1 MTELATKALLEPILD
16 GGLRNPYFFNGRLLT
31 AEDLQGE
38 QTAQQRHRARLGRA
52 IGAGVVEGLS
62 VSIKSATVAKAVL
75 NVGAGL
81 AITPEG
87 QAVALPRNIYLELA
101 PQVEAMPP
109 KGGQFAPCAA
119 DRLTARP
126 TGMGVYI
133 LVLAPDT
140 GFSPERAPASGPEG
154 DGRVSGCGSR
164 YQIDGVRF
172 RLVKLELADLPAA
185 ADPEGLRK
193 QLEPASGEG
202 ADQALRRTSLL
213 RNQLAHLCAEGV
225 GLYTAARNPLADATP
240 ARAGILGSLLAR
252 KGDDDATLERRLT
265 PCDVPLALVYWT
277 TGGIG
282 FVDMWSVRRR
292 PAPPV
297 PLAGWPLGLALGAP
311 AAAEAGLLQF
321 AEHLAWLSERRDE
334 AQLKAL
340 RANDFFRYLPAAGL
354 LPLVGVAG
362 QAGYDYKTFFD
373 GVPYRGDGPKAGE
386 VVVRA
391 SELPVIEGAQA
402 EAILRAAQAYPPID
416 LRAALVDKK
425 ERPELIWLYRVR
437 ENKQAIDEAQA
448 SPPQPYLIFAS
459 GHLPEFGPARVD
471 LARWGYSNYR

>member
-38 QTAQQRHRARLGRA
+38 QAAQQWHRARLGRA
-52 IGAGVVEGLS
+52 IGAGVVEGLA

-101 PQVEAMPP
+101 PQVEAVPP

-119 DRLTARP
+119 DRLTAWP

-140 GFSPERAPASGPEG
+140 GFSAERAPASGPEG
-154 DGRVSGCGSR
+154 DGRVTGCGSR

-172 RLVKLELADLPAA
+172 RLVKLEPADLPAA
-185 ADPEGLRK
+185 ADPAGLRK
-193 QLEPASGEG
+193 QLEPASGE
-202 ADQALRRTSLL
+202 DTEQALRRTSLL
-213 RNQLAHLCAEGV
+213 RNRLTHLCTEGV
-225 GLYTAARNPLADATP
+225 GRYAAARDPLADVAP
-240 ARAGILGSLLAR
+240 AGILAALLAR
-252 KGDDDATLERRLT
+252 EGDNDKTLERRLT

-297 PLAGWPLGLALGAP
+297 PTAGWPLGLTLGAP
-311 AAAEAGLLQF
+311 ATAEAGLLQF
-321 AEHLAWLSERRDE
+321 AEHLTWLGERRTE
-334 AQLKAL
+334 VQLKAL
-340 RANDFFRYLPAAGL
+340 RANDYFRYLPAAGL
-354 LPLVGVAG
+354 LPLAGVAG
-362 QAGYDYKTFFD
+362 QAGYDYKHFFD
-373 GVPYRGDGPKAGE
+373 GVPYRDNGAQPHEQAPLLTG
-386 VVVRA
+386 
-391 SELPVIEGAQA
+391 LPVIEGAQA

-416 LRAALVDKK
+416 LRAALVDKQ

-437 ENKQAIDEAQA
+437 ENKQVIDEAKA

-459 GHLPEFGPARVD
+459 GHLPEFGPARANQ
-471 LARWGYSNYR
+471 ARWGYSNFR